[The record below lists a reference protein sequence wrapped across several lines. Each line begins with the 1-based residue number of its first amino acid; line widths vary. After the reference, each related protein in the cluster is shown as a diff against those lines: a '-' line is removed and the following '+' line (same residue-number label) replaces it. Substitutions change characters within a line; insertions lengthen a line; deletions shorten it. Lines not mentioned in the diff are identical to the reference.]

1 MGLLQNQ
8 NQSLVFSQPEVIRLE
23 STAQQSAVNNI
34 VIVLCV
40 LIFILQLCL
49 ALFFMLRCFQYDN
62 RIREAL
68 KQPTAVKII
77 LGIYEESRDH
87 LYDAAGSSSPA
98 VSAVEESYEQP
109 TGSLSAPHIY
119 WDLVQ

>member
-8 NQSLVFSQPEVIRLE
+8 NQSLVLSQPEVIHLE

-49 ALFFMLRCFQYDN
+49 ALFFMLRCCRYDN

-68 KQPTAVKII
+68 KQPAAVKKI
-77 LGIYEESRDH
+77 LGIYKESRDQ
-87 LYDAAGSSSPA
+87 LYDATGSSSPA
-98 VSAVEESYEQP
+98 MSAVEESYEEP
-109 TGSLSAPHIY
+109 TASLRAPHIY